1 MPSPIESSPLYNED
15 LAPTT
20 AARRTWG
27 TYSFAALW
35 VSMSVNILTYMLAAS
50 LIQGGMNWK
59 QAVITVFIGN
69 TIVLIPMLLNSHP
82 GARYGIPFPVLARA
96 SFGVLGA
103 NFAAV
108 LRALVAC
115 GWFGIQT
122 WIGGEA
128 INTLIT
134 TLAPAWGQ
142 VAHSTAICF
151 MAFWLINLLVILK
164 GIEYIRFLQ
173 GISAPI
179 LLAVGLLLLAW
190 AYKSAGGFG
199 PMLSA
204 QSRFLSF
211 SDFLKFLIPA
221 LNGTVGFW
229 ATVSLNIPDFTRFA
243 KSQRQQVIGQ
253 ALALPTTMTL
263 YSLIG
268 ILVTSATVVIYGTAI
283 WDPVQLLS
291 RFHSPVAVVISLLA
305 ILLATLNVNIGA
317 NVVSPANDF
326 SNLWPR
332 KISFRTGGII
342 TCFMGIALMPWK
354 LLSSYSTFIFGWL
367 GGYAA
372 FLGPVAG
379 IMICDYFVI
388 RRRELIVE
396 DLYLYP
402 SKRQQQRSQS
412 DAPYSN
418 GSYGDASYQGT
429 PSGVPKADTTNAPL
443 GAEGRPGI
451 YEYSRGFNWLAV
463 LALALGAGTALVGLV
478 VPSLRILY
486 SYSWFVG
493 FAVAFVAYYGLM
505 KPQVAW
511 DARAGQYYE

>member
-1 MPSPIESSPLYNED
+1 MNPRVEASPLYNPD
-15 LAPTT
+15 LAP
-20 AARRTWG
+20 ASAERRHWG
-27 TYSFAALW
+27 TYNYAALW

-50 LIQGGMNWK
+50 LIQGGMNWR
-59 QAVITVFIGN
+59 QAVATVFLGN
-69 TIVLIPMLLNSHP
+69 SIVLIPMLLNSHP

-103 NFAAV
+103 NVAAV

-128 INTLIT
+128 ISTLIAV
-134 TLAPAWGQ
+134 LAPGW
-142 VAHSTAICF
+142 AHFPYSTAICF
-151 MAFWLINLLVILK
+151 LVFWLINLAVILK

-173 GISAPI
+173 GISAPV

-190 AYKSAGGFG
+190 AYHAAGGFG
-199 PMLSA
+199 PMLA
-204 QSRFLSF
+204 APSRFGSF
-211 SDFLKFLIPA
+211 ADFLKFLVPA
-221 LNGTVGFW
+221 LNATVGFW

-243 KSQRQQVIGQ
+243 RSQRQQVIGQ

-291 RFHSPVAVVISLLA
+291 RFHSPVAVVISLIA

-332 KISFRTGGII
+332 KISFRTGGVI

-354 LLSSYSTFIFGWL
+354 LLGSYKTFIFGWL

-379 IMICDYFVI
+379 IMICDYFVV
-388 RRRELIVE
+388 RRRVLLVD
-396 DLYLYP
+396 DLYL
-402 SKRQQQRSQS
+402 R
-412 DAPYSN
+412 D
-418 GSYGDASYQGT
+418 
-429 PSGVPKADTTNAPL
+429 GV
-443 GAEGRPGI
+443 
-451 YEYSRGFNWLAV
+451 YEYSHGFNWSALAALAV
-463 LALALGAGTALVGLV
+463 GAGTALVGLV
-478 VPSLRILY
+478 APSLRTLY
-486 SYSWFVG
+486 DYSWFVG
-493 FAVAFVAYYGLM
+493 FFVSFVAYYALM
-505 KPQVAW
+505 RFQSEPELPVVEEA
-511 DARAGQYYE
+511 

>member
-1 MPSPIESSPLYNED
+1 MSTPQPSFSSKIESSPLYNPD
-15 LAPTT
+15 LAPATGD
-20 AARRTWG
+20 RRHWS
-27 TYSFAALW
+27 TYNYAALW

-59 QAVITVFIGN
+59 QAIATVFLGN
-69 TIVLIPMLLNSHP
+69 SIVLVPMLLNSHP

-103 NFAAV
+103 NVAAV

-128 INTLIT
+128 ISTLISVVVPDWSHFG
-134 TLAPAWGQ
+134 LGPAL
-142 VAHSTAICF
+142 CF
-151 MAFWLINLLVILK
+151 LVFWLINLAVILK

-190 AYKSAGGFG
+190 AYRAAGGFG
-199 PMLSA
+199 PILSA
-204 QSRFLSF
+204 PSQFKNLAE
-211 SDFLKFLIPA
+211 FLKFLIPA
-221 LNGTVGFW
+221 LNATVGFW

-243 KSQRQQVIGQ
+243 RSQRQQMIGQ
-253 ALALPTTMTL
+253 ALALPTTMTF

-291 RFHSPVAVVISLLA
+291 RFHSPFAVVISLLA

-326 SNLWPR
+326 SNLWPH
-332 KISFRTGGII
+332 KISFRSGGVI
-342 TCFMGIALMPWK
+342 TCFMGIAMMPWK
-354 LLSSYSTFIFGWL
+354 LLANYKTFILGWL

-372 FLGPVAG
+372 FLGPIAG
-379 IMICDYFVI
+379 IMICDYFII
-388 RRRELIVE
+388 RGRLLHVD
-396 DLYLYP
+396 DLYL
-402 SKRQQQRSQS
+402 RH
-412 DAPYSN
+412 
-418 GSYGDASYQGT
+418 
-429 PSGVPKADTTNAPL
+429 
-443 GAEGRPGI
+443 GI
-451 YEYSRGFNWLAV
+451 YEYSRGFNWRALMSLA
-463 LALALGAGTALVGLV
+463 AGAGTALVGLEV
-478 VPSLRILY
+478 APLRSLY
-486 SYSWFVG
+486 DYSWFVG
-493 FAVAFVAYYGLM
+493 FAISFVSYYALM
-505 KPQVAW
+505 KLQRGAVTAMREVAL
-511 DARAGQYYE
+511 

>member
-1 MPSPIESSPLYNED
+1 MRTDQQPLSRIESSPLYNPD
-15 LAPTT
+15 LAP
-20 AARRTWG
+20 AGADRRHWG
-27 TYSFAALW
+27 TYSYAALW

-59 QAVITVFIGN
+59 QAVATVFLGN

-103 NFAAV
+103 NVAAV

-128 INTLIT
+128 ISTLIS
-134 TLAPAWGQ
+134 TLAPSWGQ
-142 VAHSTAICF
+142 VPYGTAVCF
-151 MAFWLINLLVILK
+151 LAFWLINLLVILR

-190 AYKSAGGFG
+190 AYRAAGGFG

-204 QSRFLSF
+204 PSRFATF
-211 SDFLKFLIPA
+211 PDFLKFLIPA

-243 KSQRQQVIGQ
+243 RSQRQQVVGQ
-253 ALALPTTMTL
+253 ALGLPTTMTL

-291 RFHSPVAVVISLLA
+291 RFHSPVAVIVSLLA

-332 KISFRTGGII
+332 KISFRIGGVI

-354 LLSSYSTFIFGWL
+354 LLANYKTFILGWL

-379 IMICDYFVI
+379 IMICDYFIV
-388 RRRELIVE
+388 RRRVLAVD
-396 DLYLYP
+396 DLYL
-402 SKRQQQRSQS
+402 R
-412 DAPYSN
+412 
-418 GSYGDASYQGT
+418 GGD
-429 PSGVPKADTTNAPL
+429 
-443 GAEGRPGI
+443 

-463 LALALGAGTALVGLV
+463 AALLAGAGTALVGLV
-478 VPSLRILY
+478 VSPLRILY
-486 SYSWFVG
+486 DYSWFVG
-493 FAVAFVAYYGLM
+493 FAVAFGAYYALM
-505 KPQVAW
+505 RLQGEPGI
-511 DARAGQYYE
+511 RAIGEVS

>member
-1 MPSPIESSPLYNED
+1 MTTPQASLHPRIESSPLYNED

-20 AARRTWG
+20 SEQRTWG
-27 TYSFAALW
+27 TYNFAALW

-59 QAVITVFIGN
+59 QAVATVFLGN
-69 TIVLIPMLLNSHP
+69 TIVLAPMLLNSHP
-82 GARYGIPFPVLARA
+82 GARYGVPFPVLARA

-103 NFAAV
+103 NVAAV

-128 INTLIT
+128 ISTLIS
-134 TLAPAWGQ
+134 TLAPGWGRLPY
-142 VAHSTAICF
+142 STAICF
-151 MAFWLINLLVILK
+151 LAFWLINLAVVLK

-179 LLAVGLLLLAW
+179 LLAVGLLLLGW
-190 AYKSAGGFG
+190 AYRTAGGFG
-199 PMLSA
+199 PMLSSP
-204 QSRFLSF
+204 SRFSSF
-211 SDFLKFLIPA
+211 EDFLKFLVPA
-221 LNGTVGFW
+221 LNATVGFW

-243 KSQRQQVIGQ
+243 RSQRQQVIGQ

-291 RFHSPVAVVISLLA
+291 RFHSPVAVVISLVA

-332 KISFRTGGII
+332 KISFRIGGVI
-342 TCFMGIALMPWK
+342 TCFMGITLMPWK
-354 LLSSYSTFIFGWL
+354 LLADYKTFILGWL

-379 IMICDYFVI
+379 IMICDYFVV
-388 RRRELIVE
+388 RGRVLLVE
-396 DLYLYP
+396 DLYL
-402 SKRQQQRSQS
+402 R
-412 DAPYSN
+412 N
-418 GSYGDASYQGT
+418 G
-429 PSGVPKADTTNAPL
+429 L
-443 GAEGRPGI
+443 
-451 YEYSRGFNWLAV
+451 YEYSHGFNWM
-463 LALALGAGTALVGLV
+463 ALIALGAGAGTALVGLV
-478 VPSLRILY
+478 VPTLRPLY
-486 SYSWFVG
+486 DYSWFVG
-493 FAVAFVAYYGLM
+493 FFVSFVFYFVLM
-505 KPQVAW
+505 KLQKQPAL
-511 DARAGQYYE
+511 AAPAAS